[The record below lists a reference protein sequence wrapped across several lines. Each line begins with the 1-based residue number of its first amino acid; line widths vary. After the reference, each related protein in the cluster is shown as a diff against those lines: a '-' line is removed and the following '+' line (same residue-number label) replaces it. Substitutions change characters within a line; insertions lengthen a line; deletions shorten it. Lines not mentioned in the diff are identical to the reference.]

1 MHLSYQASFDGKK
14 RFLILAYYKFF
25 FQCCFLVKKS
35 KVLKRKTENGSKS
48 IVSTDIVSMPIMN
61 TVLSV
66 WNTSV
71 NKTDTNSCP
80 WGAYVCLEKTDD
92 NEDNKLCVRR

>member
-1 MHLSYQASFDGKK
+1 MLSHTCNSFIFIQ
-14 RFLILAYYKFF
+14 RTLIILILCASDYV
-25 FQCCFLVKKS
+25 QG
-35 KVLKRKTENGSKS
+35 TG
-48 IVSTDIVSMPIMN
+48 D
-61 TVLSV
+61 
-66 WNTSV
+66 TSV